1 MTDPDHIDRMMA
13 QWQRERPDL
22 NLEAMEIFGR
32 LGRMVAHLGRAI
44 DHTFEEFGLQRGEY
58 DVLAALR
65 RAGAPHTLSPS
76 ALSDT
81 LMLSRAGMTNRLDR
95 LESAGLIE
103 RRNNREDRR
112 SMHIDLTPA
121 GLELVDE
128 VTTKH
133 VANESELLSS
143 LSATERRSLN
153 AIARKLLAG
162 YETDRP

>member
-1 MTDPDHIDRMMA
+1 MSDPDHIDRMMA
-13 QWQRERPDL
+13 QWHRERPDL
-22 NLEAMEIFGR
+22 NLDAMEIFAR
-32 LGRMVAHLGRAI
+32 LGRMVSHLGHAI
-44 DHTFEEFGLQRGEY
+44 DQTFTGAGLQRGEY

-65 RAGAPHTLSPS
+65 RAGAPYTLTPS

-121 GLELVDE
+121 GLELVNE

-133 VANESELLSS
+133 VANETDLLSV
-143 LSATERRSLN
+143 LSAAERRDLN

-162 YETDRP
+162 FEPRE

>member
-1 MTDPDHIDRMMA
+1 MTSPDHIDRMMA

-22 NLEAMEIFGR
+22 NLDAMEVFGR
-32 LGRMVAHLGRAI
+32 LGRMVAFLGHAI
-44 DHTFEEFGLQRGEY
+44 DQTFADAGLQRGEY

-95 LESAGLIE
+95 LETAGLIE
-103 RRNNREDRR
+103 RRNNRDDRR
-112 SMHIDLTPA
+112 GMHIDLTPA
-121 GLELVDE
+121 GLELVDD

-133 VANESELLSS
+133 VANETDLLSV
-143 LSATERRSLN
+143 LSAAERRSLN
-153 AIARKLLAG
+153 AIARKLLVGFEAQ
-162 YETDRP
+162 E